1 MNYEELLEIELSKM
15 NNIDQAF
22 MLRRWPKLMDRL
34 QRSVSGYVRTIR
46 FSSRDRLAL
55 RLLIDAGLV
64 ELIDSP
70 GEKGRAYKARASCS
84 EQPSG

>member
-1 MNYEELLEIELSKM
+1 MYEELLEIELNKM
-15 NNIDQAF
+15 NNIDRAF

-64 ELIDSP
+64 ELIDNP
-70 GEKGRAYKARASCS
+70 GEKGRAYRVCN
-84 EQPSG
+84 EQSS